1 MSSLVSWRFAVS
13 KPNGTIHFGTFD
25 AEKWWRPADLA
36 ELPAVRT
43 GGDNVVATM
52 DEMLVAGCSRGDL
65 LVTRRPFS
73 PAVRQS
79 LAEAG
84 IEFDH
89 VVAQGTEIS
98 AQPIERQMLGDRAVS
113 EIAAHYGRV
122 QPYAVLPETEALLAQ
137 WGILGHVPRSD
148 VVSRVNSKTWS
159 NSLVH
164 ALGLPGSAR
173 LVQSVDELAPAVRD
187 SGPTVVIKDPY
198 GVSGRGSLRVNSP
211 GVLRAIERVLRN
223 QEAKGHRVEFLVQP
237 EFTKKCDFSGHLEV
251 ATDGTARYLGVQLM
265 INHGFRH
272 LGSGPAGPELISLLD
287 RSGYRNVLA
296 DVGAALAGEG
306 YHGPV
311 CVDSMVLADDTVL
324 PILEINARRSLGLL
338 TLLAGNRIAHT
349 GLTCHLWQ
357 LGLALGPD
365 QGVEHVISALRDARL
380 LYLGGSQ
387 PGVLLLAGGSAADA
401 NSRLYGLSYCAIDD
415 VPSWYDRVVAAVRAA
430 GISASGT
437 INAA

>member
-1 MSSLVSWRFAVS
+1 MA
-13 KPNGTIHFGTFD
+13 I
-25 AEKWWRPADLA
+25 
-36 ELPAVRT
+36 
-43 GGDNVVATM
+43 M

-89 VVAQGTEIS
+89 VVAQGSEIS
-98 AQPIERQMLGDRAVS
+98 AQPIESQLLGDRAVA
-113 EIAAHYGRV
+113 EIASHYGLA
-122 QPYAVLPETEALLAQ
+122 QPYAVLPETEALLTQ
-137 WGILGHVPRSD
+137 WRFFGHVSQFD

-159 NSLVH
+159 NSLAH
-164 ALGLPGSAR
+164 TLGLPGTAR
-173 LVQSVDELAPAVRD
+173 LVQSVDELGLAVRD

-211 GVLRAIERVLRN
+211 GVLRAIERVLQR
-223 QEAKGHRVEFLVQP
+223 QEAQGHRVEFLVQP
-237 EFTKKCDFSGHLEV
+237 EFAKKFDFSGHLDV
-251 ATDGTARYLGVQLM
+251 AADGTAHYLGIQLM

-272 LGSGPAGPELISLLD
+272 LGSGPAGPELMSLLD
-287 RSGYRNVLA
+287 RSGYRDTLA
-296 DVGAALAGEG
+296 DIGAALANEG

-357 LGLALGPD
+357 LGLTLGPD
-365 QGVEHVISALRDARL
+365 QGVEHVISALRDARM

-387 PGVLLLAGGSAADA
+387 PGVLLLGGGSPGEE
-401 NSRLYGLSYCAIDD
+401 NGRLYGLSFCAADD
-415 VPSWYDRVVAAVRAA
+415 APSEYDRVVTAIRAA
-430 GISASGT
+430 GISARGT
-437 INAA
+437 VYAA

>member
-1 MSSLVSWRFAVS
+1 VSSLVSWRFAVS

-43 GGDNVVATM
+43 GGDTVVATM

-65 LVTRRPFS
+65 LVTRRPF
-73 PAVRQS
+73 PPDVRQS

-89 VVAQGTEIS
+89 VVAQGTEIP
-98 AQPIERQMLGDRAVS
+98 AEPIERQLFGDRVVA

-122 QPYAVLPETEALLAQ
+122 QPYAVLPETEAVLAQ
-137 WGILGHVPRSD
+137 WGISSHVSQFD

-159 NSLVH
+159 NSLVQT
-164 ALGLPGSAR
+164 LGLPGIAR
-173 LVQSVDELAPAVRD
+173 LVQSVDELEPAVRD

-211 GVLRAIERVLRN
+211 GVLRAIERVLRH
-223 QEAKGHRVEFLVQP
+223 QEAEGHRVEFLVQP
-237 EFTKKCDFSGHLEV
+237 EFAKKCDFSGHLDV
-251 ATDGTARYLGVQLM
+251 AADGTTRYLGVQLM

-272 LGSGPAGPELISLLD
+272 FGSGPAGPELMSLLD
-287 RSGYRNVLA
+287 RSGYRDTLA
-296 DVGAALAGEG
+296 DIGAALANAG

-324 PILEINARRSLGLL
+324 PILEINARCSLGLL

-357 LGLALGPD
+357 LGLTLGPD

-387 PGVLLLAGGSAADA
+387 SGVLLLGGGSAAETEG
-401 NSRLYGLSYCAIDD
+401 RVYGLSYCAADD
-415 VPSWYDRVVAAVRAA
+415 APAWYDRVVAAVRTA
-430 GISASGT
+430 GIRVRST
-437 INAA
+437 RHAA